1 MEFRGFSESSERLQ
15 PQVVLHTISDD
26 GLWFKL
32 APEEGCEASWHELDL
47 IHSSCVTDSKTAV
60 VSMGGSEVHLVA
72 MLGNRQAHRKNHR
85 PCFWGFL
92 VKEGQFSA
100 CLKMLNLRCLAV
112 VFDLDETLFVANT
125 MKSFEDKIGVL
136 RQRLAANSDPQLA
149 KLLAAELGR
158 YEEDRQILLQYY
170 DTNAVM
176 LDGKC
181 YVAQP
186 EAVTPVEGQ
195 SLPASRPVLRLSHQN
210 IVLTRIFPENR
221 DTSVL
226 VRMRP
231 SWEDLRSYFST
242 KGRKR
247 FEAFVCTM
255 AEKQY
260 ALEMWRLLDPEGK
273 LIQPKELSARII
285 SVKAGT
291 FKSLQKVFHRNDCDP
306 RLTVIIDDRMN
317 VWEERD
323 QPRVHL
329 VQPFAPYA
337 APLAEVDLAVPVL
350 VHARNIICYVRTD
363 FYRAIDDYLSQGLAS
378 MSHDSELHQLPPVPD
393 TAIFVKGAPV
403 DNGTIES
410 KEQQQWVY
418 QYPGEK
424 TLAQPAAELDVPD
437 RGAPRFGGP
446 HQERV
451 QESSALPSAA
461 AQPPGPDDDSDDLPL
476 WQPEAVAPTESRNA
490 RPNLLPSADV
500 LPRTARK
507 GNAGEVLAEPE
518 FEEAEEGE
526 LSDREDLPSETKKE
540 ASEPDLELERRRRL
554 LILQHGM
561 DPVLAPPS
569 ISLPPG
575 FTLPGSSTSPV
586 ILPQPLAPQMPPL
599 CDLSSGPPIVPPQA
613 SVPSTVA
620 APSPR
625 PFLMWEVKPV
635 VEPSSLVKTV
645 SGESVRIQDESPAIS
660 PPGFGPPGFTTLG
673 PRAETRDRPLVSSP
687 SKKVMPASM
696 KRNESEFEASTRE
709 TALSVSNEMN
719 SMQGAAKR
727 RRLMG
732 SS

>member
-26 GLWFKL
+26 GMWFKL

-60 VSMGGSEVHLVA
+60 VSIGGGFEVHLVA
-72 MLGNRQAHRKNHR
+72 MLGNRQEHRKNHR
-85 PCFWGFL
+85 PCFWGFF
-92 VKEGQFSA
+92 VKEGQYSA

-195 SLPASRPVLRLSHQN
+195 SLPASRPVLRLPHQN

-231 SWEDLRSYFST
+231 SWEDLRNYFST

-291 FKSLQKVFHRNDCDP
+291 FKSLQKVFHRSDCDP
-306 RLTVIIDDRMN
+306 RMAVIIDDRMN

-350 VHARNIICYVRTD
+350 VHARNVICYVRTD
-363 FYRAIDDYLSQGLAS
+363 FYRAVDDYLSQGLAS
-378 MSHDSELHQLPPVPD
+378 MSHDAELHQLPPVPD

-403 DNGTIES
+403 DNGALES
-410 KEQQQWVY
+410 KEQQQWVF

-424 TLAQPAAELDVPD
+424 PLAQPGAQLDVPD

-446 HQERV
+446 HQE
-451 QESSALPSAA
+451 SAQGSLVPSAA
-461 AQPPGPDDDSDDLPL
+461 AQPPGPDDDPEDLPV
-476 WQPEAVAPTESRNA
+476 WQPEAVAPTEPRNA
-490 RPNLLPSADV
+490 QSNQLPAADV
-500 LPRTARK
+500 LPGTARD
-507 GNAGEVLAEPE
+507 GNAGEVPAEPE
-518 FEEAEEGE
+518 SEEVEEGE
-526 LSDREDLPSETKKE
+526 LSDRENFPSETKEE
-540 ASEPDLELERRRRL
+540 ATDLELERRRRL

-561 DPVLAPPS
+561 DSVLAPPS

-575 FTLPGSSTSPV
+575 FTLPVSSASPV
-586 ILPQPLAPQMPPL
+586 ILPQHPPQMLPP
-599 CDLSSGPPIVPPQA
+599 CDLSSGPSPQA
-613 SVPSTVA
+613 SVPPTAA

-635 VEPSSLVKTV
+635 VEPSSLVQAV
-645 SGESVRIQDESPAIS
+645 PGESVRIQDDSPAIS

-673 PRAETRDRPLVSSP
+673 PRARTRDPPLVSSP
-687 SKKVMPASM
+687 SKKAMPASM
-696 KRNESEFEASTRE
+696 KRNDSDLEASTRE
-709 TALSVSNEMN
+709 TVALNVFIEMN

-727 RRLMG
+727 RRLIG
-732 SS
+732 PS